1 MFVFCLFF
9 PVCLSSVS
17 LSSLSA
23 LSIHSTFCYS
33 LSTRALNFASDVAF
47 SDTLKRTLSQAYR
60 YRLPFRSR
68 PWSFEMI
75 SRALFNK
82 GTQFGVKSTMEHFRI
97 GSLSSPLENLQSFR
111 IWSDPEASGIY
122 TVLQREYW
130 RERERERERVLQRI
144 LQREYHIKRCS
155 WRCRHRFR
163 SL

>member
-23 LSIHSTFCYS
+23 LSFIP
-33 LSTRALNFASDVAF
+33 LSVKVYQPEHWTPLPMSP
-47 SDTLKRTLSQAYR
+47 SRTLSSGH
-60 YRLPFRSR
+60 SR
-68 PWSFEMI
+68 GLTAIACHSAHDRDLSKWSQERFLIKAHNSVWNPQWNILE
-75 SRALFNK
+75 SAL
-82 GTQFGVKSTMEHFRI
+82 
-97 GSLSSPLENLQSFR
+97 SLSSPLENLQSFR

-130 RERERERERVLQRI
+130 RERERVLQRI